1 MKNQKLNA
9 WNELNKFTKP
19 IIVLRGESAAYKF
32 IEGIPKEF
40 EYCKKVMKKT
50 L

>member
-9 WNELNKFTKP
+9 WNEVNKFTKP

-40 EYCKKVMKKT
+40 EYCKKSNEKT